1 MLKIVNSP
9 FYGHGDSVKDVST
22 AVSFIGY
29 KKIRDIEDLSHIP
42 IVMLTSLTD
51 SETVVEAV
59 QSGASDYVVKPYTP
73 IRPM

>member
-1 MLKIVNSP
+1 M
-9 FYGHGDSVKDVST
+9 KDVST